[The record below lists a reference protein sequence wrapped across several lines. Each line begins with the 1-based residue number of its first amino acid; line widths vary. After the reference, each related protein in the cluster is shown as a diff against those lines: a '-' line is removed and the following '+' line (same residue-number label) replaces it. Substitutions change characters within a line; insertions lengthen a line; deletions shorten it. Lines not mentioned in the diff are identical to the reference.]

1 MFDLSVVAVDGRWL
15 LLDEAEGQLGAF
27 LTKGEALRAAGD
39 FAVADQEP
47 RHVLILDAAGEW
59 DEQLVE
65 PTPVH

>member
-15 LLDEAEGQLGAF
+15 LMDEAEGQLGAF
-27 LTKGEALRAAGD
+27 SSKAEALRAAGD
-39 FAVADQEP
+39 FAVVDREP

-65 PTPVH
+65 PTAVH

>member
-15 LLDEAEGQLGAF
+15 LMDEAEGQLGAF
-27 LTKGEALRAAGD
+27 SSKAEALQAAGD
-39 FAVADQEP
+39 FAVVDREA

-65 PTPVH
+65 PTAVH